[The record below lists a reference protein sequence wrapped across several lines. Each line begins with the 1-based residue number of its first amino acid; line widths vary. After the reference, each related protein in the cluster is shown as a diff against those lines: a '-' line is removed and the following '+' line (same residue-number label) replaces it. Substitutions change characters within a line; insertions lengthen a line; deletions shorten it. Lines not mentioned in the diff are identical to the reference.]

1 MKYYKDLAT
10 FNTFTLEDAEKII
23 GNNFTTKK
31 YLENMIKNGSIHRIK
46 KNLYTCYDFST
57 YSDCCN
63 RFQIAS
69 NLNSDSFV
77 SYHSA
82 FEFYGFYNQV
92 YFDVQVSST
101 KKIKYFEYDDY
112 RYVNYLTNSLAQI
125 DFIQGVRVSSI
136 ERTIVDSINMLGKV
150 MDTEELIKCLDLIS
164 NVNES
169 KLIEMLSIYNKP
181 ILYKKVGLVLSYY
194 KNVYNISDTF
204 FTLCKEKGNVSN
216 IGYLINGNKLDMVFN
231 SEWGLYSYP
240 DLKKLVYKGGG
251 IDV

>member
-1 MKYYKDLAT
+1 MRYYKDLAV

-23 GNNFTTKK
+23 GNSFTTKK
-31 YLENMIKNGSIHRIK
+31 YLESMVNNGYIRRIK
-46 KNLYTCYDFST
+46 KNLYTCYDFSK

-92 YFDVQVSST
+92 YFVVQVSSN
-101 KKIKYFEYDDY
+101 KKIKSFEYDDY
-112 RYVNYLTNSLAQI
+112 RYVSYLTNSMAQI
-125 DFIQGVRVSSI
+125 DYIQGVRVSSI

-150 MDTEELIKCLDLIS
+150 MDVEELIKCLDLIS

-169 KLIEMLSIYNKP
+169 KLLEMLNIYNKP
-181 ILYKKVGLVLSYY
+181 ILYKKVGLILSYY
-194 KNVYNISDTF
+194 KKEFILSDDFFNI
-204 FTLCKEKGNVSN
+204 CKEKGKVSN
-216 IGYLINGNKLDMVFN
+216 TGYLINSNKNDLVFN
-231 SEWGLYSYP
+231 SEWGIYSFP
-240 DLKKLVYKGGG
+240 DLKKLVYKG
-251 IDV
+251 